1 MIPFFWKKNRRSRLR
16 SNDYI
21 AKGYIELYGLSIS
34 LMNKIVVEES
44 ICIITC
50 LIILVILLYSLTF
63 LS

>member
-1 MIPFFWKKNRRSRLR
+1 MM
-16 SNDYI
+16 